1 MTSLR
6 TTKEWLVVGTPP
18 ARKPRSLWVRVLVG
32 LTSTTAL
39 LGTAALVAAAA
50 IVPPIGARRVA
61 RDAAL
66 NEISAMMLP
75 GEQVVARTFA
85 SQRRWT
91 DMWRESFGVVVA
103 TDRRLLYVGAPPT
116 PLLRP
121 REDGPLELLV
131 ESYPYHTA
139 FTLEPRTLLWGRQHG
154 LVLRTPGMAV
164 DFLVDDEAWNEARR
178 VAVASAAARGV
189 ATRELEQVDQRVRE
203 VPRRAEEYVPYVVR
217 RGETLTGLARRFRT
231 SPDVLRQLNRLEQ
244 DELTVGQRLRVP
256 KVAAADSL
264 P

>member
-1 MTSLR
+1 MSTVR
-6 TTKEWLVVGTPP
+6 TTKEWLTSGSPP
-18 ARKPRSLWVRVLVG
+18 EKRQRSLWVRVLVG

-50 IVPPIGARRVA
+50 IIPPIGARRVA

-66 NEISAMMLP
+66 NEVSAMMQP
-75 GEQVVARTFA
+75 GERIVSQAFA

-121 REDGPLELLV
+121 RDDGPLELLV
-131 ESYPYHTA
+131 ESYPYDAA
-139 FTLEPRTLLWGRQHG
+139 FTLETRPVLWGQLRG
-154 LVLRTPGMAV
+154 LVLRTPGADV
-164 DFLVDDEAWNEARR
+164 DFIVDDASWSDAQL
-178 VAVASAAARGV
+178 VAKASAAARGV
-189 ATRELEQVDQRVRE
+189 ATRELEQVDRTMRAA
-203 VPRRAEEYVPYVVR
+203 PGRAEEYVPHIVR
-217 RGETLTGLARRFRT
+217 RGETLTGLARRYRT

-244 DELTVGQRLRVP
+244 DEIKVGQRLRVP
-256 KVAAADSL
+256 KVAGADTL